1 MQLQPVMPANL
12 KDLAANF
19 IVPLETMAG
28 LRLTGDDASTFLHSQ
43 LTVDV
48 NKLAQGEVRRT
59 AHCDFKGKSW
69 SISLL
74 AHTSSALVLLGPKA
88 ALEATTAQLQK
99 YGVFSKITIA
109 PDEPKY
115 HYFYVAGDAA
125 KAQLKTLMTSL
136 PDKALTLS
144 ESPAGIALQL
154 DYPAGSLLVGIDSQ
168 HLQAFEQSLSQD
180 GIVCYHEAVFDAL
193 QIRAGIPWLTTAS
206 HVNQYVPQMM
216 NLQALNAIDFNKGCY
231 MGQEVVARTRYLGK
245 NKRAA
250 MVFKLDTAIAA
261 EASSGA
267 AAADGA
273 IQLEKQAG
281 EHWRSGGTILQLAE
295 LGEET
300 WILAIVNN
308 NTSAD
313 DAFRLSTFT
322 AAELI
327 HCDLPYTLD

>member
-1 MQLQPVMPANL
+1 MQPQQVMPANL
-12 KDLAANF
+12 NDLPANF
-19 IVPLETMAG
+19 VVPLDAMAG
-28 LRLTGDDASTFLHSQ
+28 VQLTGEDASTFLHSQ

-48 NKLAQGEVRRT
+48 KKLAEGQVRRT

-74 AHTSSALVLLGPKA
+74 ARSASAFILLAPQA
-88 ALEATTAQLQK
+88 ALNATTAQLQK

-109 PDEPKY
+109 QNQPDY
-115 HYFYVAGDAA
+115 RYFCVTGDAA
-125 KAQLKTLMTSL
+125 KAQLKALFPTL
-136 PDKALTLS
+136 PDTALTLS
-144 ESPAGIALQL
+144 ESPAGMCLQL
-154 DYPAGSLLVGIDSQ
+154 DYPAETLLVGIHSHQ
-168 HLQAFEQSLSQD
+168 VETFEELMAQSD
-180 GIVCYHEAVFDAL
+180 IGFYAEAVFAAR
-193 QIRAGIPWLTTAS
+193 QIQSGIPWLTAES
-206 HVNQYVPQMM
+206 QVNQYVPQMM

-250 MVFKLDTAIAA
+250 MVFKLNTALSSVQTTND
-261 EASSGA
+261 EAV
-267 AAADGA
+267 
-273 IQLEKQAG
+273 QLEKQAG

-308 NTSAD
+308 NTTFD
-313 DAFRLSTFT
+313 DVFRLSTFT
-322 AAELI
+322 SAELI